1 MSEAQ
6 ILKAVFFFRQ
16 NRFEE
21 AEKELYQLLG
31 QDPNSIDGLGL
42 LARCQI
48 KLDKNDEAL
57 ATIRQALSLSPDD
70 DRLIFQHARV
80 LYLVDRFE
88 EAIAQI
94 ESAIRLNPAEAIYF
108 GLLADIKLHMKK
120 YEEALANADKGLAL
134 DPEDSFCLNTRASA
148 LIKLK
153 RPNDAFDTI
162 ATSLENDPENSFT
175 HTNFGWSKLE
185 TGQHKAAL
193 EHFREALRLN
203 PNNEYAQA
211 GMVEAIKAKNLFY
224 RLFLRYVFWMNRMS
238 SKYQWGFII
247 GIYLLFRV
255 LQGLAESNPMLQP
268 FLMPLVY
275 TYLVFALSTW
285 FMEPLANLFLLV
297 NPYGRFALSKKE
309 RLSAMLVGLSLAF
322 SIVSIIV
329 YLSSKNEAFMATAF
343 FFFGM
348 MIPLAS
354 MFKPAK
360 PKARKRLIAYAIG
373 LAAVGILALIPMWL
387 NGILIVNVFATIFL
401 GGLFIY
407 QWVANA
413 NIGPKY

>member
-6 ILKAVFFFRQ
+6 ILKAVFYFRQ

-21 AEKELYQLLG
+21 AEKELYQVLG
-31 QDPNSIDGLGL
+31 QQPNDVEALSL
-42 LARCQI
+42 LARCQV
-48 KLDKNDEAL
+48 KLDKNEAAL
-57 ATIRQALSLSPDD
+57 ATIRQALALSPDD
-70 DRLIFQHARV
+70 DQMIFQHARV
-80 LYLVDRFE
+80 LYLIDRSE
-88 EAIAQI
+88 EAVEQI
-94 ESAIRLNPAEAIYF
+94 EAAIRINPAEAIYF
-108 GLLADIKLHMKK
+108 GLLADLKLHMKK
-120 YEEALANADKGLAL
+120 YDEALAYADQGLNL
-134 DPEDSFCLNTRASA
+134 DPEDAYCLNTRASA

-185 TGQHKAAL
+185 TGHHKAAL

-203 PNNEYAQA
+203 PTNEYAQA
-211 GMVEAIKAKNLFY
+211 GMVEAIKAKNVFY

-238 SKYQWGFII
+238 AKYQWGFII

-255 LQGLAESNPMLQP
+255 LQGVAESNPEWQP

-275 TYLVFALSTW
+275 AYLVFALSTW

-297 NPYGRFALSKKE
+297 NPYGRYALSRKE
-309 RLSAMLVGLSLAF
+309 RLSALLVGISLVCSIG
-322 SIVSIIV
+322 SIVA
-329 YLSSKNEAFMATAF
+329 YLVTSYESFMATAF

-360 PKARKRLIAYAIG
+360 PKPRKQLIGYAIG
-373 LAAVGILALIPMWL
+373 LGVVGLLGLIPMWL
-387 NGILIVNVFATIFL
+387 SGTLEFNLFSTVFLI
-401 GGLFIY
+401 GLFVY

-413 NIGPKY
+413 KMGSRY

>member
-16 NRFEE
+16 NRYQE

-31 QDPNSIDGLGL
+31 QDPNSVEALGL

-48 KLDKNDEAL
+48 KLDKNEEAL
-57 ATIRQALSLSPDD
+57 KTIQQALSLSPDD

-80 LYLVDRFE
+80 LYLMDRYE
-88 EAIAQI
+88 EAIQKM
-94 ESAIRLNPAEAIYF
+94 ESAIRINPAEAIYF

-120 YEEALANADKGLAL
+120 YQEALDYADQGLAL

-175 HTNFGWSKLE
+175 HTNLGWSKLE

-203 PNNEYAQA
+203 PNNDYAQA
-211 GMVEAIKAKNLFY
+211 GMVEAIKAKNIFY
-224 RLFLRYVFWMNRMS
+224 RLFLKYVFWMNRMS
-238 SKYQWGFII
+238 AKYQWGFII

-255 LQGLAESNPMLQP
+255 FQSLAENNPALEP

-275 TYLVFALSTW
+275 AYLVFALSTW
-285 FMEPLANLFLLV
+285 FMEPIANLFLLV
-297 NPYGRFALSKKE
+297 NPYGRFALNKTE
-309 RLSAMLVGLSLAF
+309 RQSAVLVGTSLLL
-322 SIVSIIV
+322 SIISISI
-329 YLSSKNEAFMATAF
+329 YLFNGQESLMATAF

-360 PKARKRLIAYAIG
+360 PKPRKRLIAYTIG
-373 LAAVGILALIPMWL
+373 LAVVGILALIPMWMS
-387 NGILIVNVFATIFL
+387 GELIVNALATFFL
-401 GGLFIY
+401 LGLFIY

-413 NIGPKY
+413 NIGSKY